1 LSATKPN
8 KAWRGLNPTYQMQ
21 SGPGQNQLQ
30 LLKCRMKTAANIFL
44 KILFIIVLL
53 SGGIIAAMAQDES
66 QARLQPAK
74 KEIPRITFK
83 NISPPFTDY
92 DYFQWYQKFPFQAQ
106 ATSFSLINAW
116 WLAEASTLVYADEDF
131 VRTRFS
137 KAGLPNV
144 RFFDKQSTQCYVANN
159 DQFAVA
165 FRSSEIWKKKEKFDL
180 NKVMAD
186 LKADVDIRL
195 TDWPQGGKVHRG
207 FKEALEEV
215 WVDLLPYIRQ
225 LDSKGCKIWMTGH
238 SLGAA
243 LATLC
248 AGRYVNV
255 QGVYTFGSPRVG
267 NDVFKEKY
275 DVNTYRIVNNDDI
288 VARVPPPGAYRHVGE
303 LKFIDSGGTIWNHMI
318 EREYPVKKRPDE
330 KYGQKNTN
338 PQNKNSFAGF
348 VPAAFRDHVP
358 LLYVVHLWN
367 NIIEKQN

>member
-1 LSATKPN
+1 MVKATGKII
-8 KAWRGLNPTYQMQ
+8 LN
-21 SGPGQNQLQ
+21 
-30 LLKCRMKTAANIFL
+30 
-44 KILFIIVLL
+44 ILFIIVLL
-53 SGGIIAAMAQDES
+53 NRSIIAATAQDVS
-66 QARLQPAK
+66 QAMPQPTK

-83 NISPPFTDY
+83 NLSPPFKDY
-92 DYFQWYQKFPFQAQ
+92 DYFQGYQEYPFQVQLTA
-106 ATSFSLINAW
+106 FSLINAW

-159 DQFAVA
+159 DQFAIVA
-165 FRSSEIWKKKEKFDL
+165 FRGSEIWKKKEKFDL

-215 WVDLLPYIRQ
+215 WLDLLPYIRQ
-225 LDSKGCKIWMTGH
+225 LDRKGCKIWMTGH

-248 AGRYVNV
+248 AGRYGHV

-267 NDVFKEKY
+267 NDVFKEKF
-275 DVNTYRIVNNDDI
+275 DVNTYRIVNKDDI
-288 VARVPPPGAYRHVGE
+288 VARVPPGGVYVHVGK
-303 LKFIDSGGTIWNHMI
+303 LKFIDSDGTIGDHMI
-318 EREYPVKKRPDE
+318 EKKHPVQKRPDE
-330 KYGQKNTN
+330 TYGQNNTH
-338 PQNKNSFAGF
+338 PQKKNSLKRRNRAT
-348 VPAAFRDHVP
+348 
-358 LLYVVHLWN
+358 
-367 NIIEKQN
+367 

>member
-1 LSATKPN
+1 
-8 KAWRGLNPTYQMQ
+8 
-21 SGPGQNQLQ
+21 
-30 LLKCRMKTAANIFL
+30 MKTAANIFL

-303 LKFIDSGGTIWNHMI
+303 LKFIDGDGTIWDHMI
-318 EREYPVKKRPDE
+318 EKEYPVKKRPDE

-338 PQNKNSFAGF
+338 PQKKNSFAGF

-358 LLYVVHLWN
+358 LLYAVHLWN
-367 NIIEKQN
+367 QIIENQK